1 MREQGQNY
9 VPGFSGGWLVAL
21 VVLAALLTC
30 ASTAQ
35 AWWDEK
41 WQYRTKISFDTSAA
55 GADVQENLDDVPILV
70 RLHSGNFN
78 FANGKSNGED
88 IRFIS
93 SDNKGVLKHHIELFD
108 SIDEIALLWV
118 KVPRLSGDTNQEFI
132 WMYYGYEEAKGGQDG
147 KGTYD
152 LNTAVVYHLG
162 EIEGSPKDET
172 GYKNDASSLSGG
184 QGLPSVIGNGIVLSG
199 PGDKVVTPSSSSLG
213 FSEGFTFS
221 GWIRMAQPQED
232 AHLFSREVGGQ
243 AIIVGIDQTHAYYRI
258 ALGGDQAIVSEKEAA
273 DIPLGSWH
281 HLTVTAEAKG
291 RITLYLDGLEM
302 YFSDL
307 PVPLP
312 DLPSDIVIG
321 DSNQGGHS
329 FVGDLDEIRLATV
342 ARSADWVKV
351 CYGNEGPEV
360 TLPSYGVEELSP
372 KGGLPIFYLKTVLKN
387 ITLEGW
393 LIIGLLI
400 LLSAMSWVIFVS
412 KAIFLWLTDRE
423 NQAFLESFSDLTDV
437 VALEDKAE
445 EFQNS
450 SLYRVYH
457 AGCQNLKGWLGNPDP
472 GSGERDLSPKAMNSF
487 RAELD
492 KGFIDETKRL
502 NGWLVVLTMAIAG
515 GPFLGLLGTVWGV
528 MNTFAA
534 MAEAGE
540 ANIMAIAPGVA
551 SALSTTVFG
560 LIVAIP
566 ALFTYNYLTVKIKNL
581 TADTNVFLDQF
592 ALRVDETYGG
602 RA

>member
-1 MREQGQNY
+1 MREESRKH
-9 VPGFSGGWLVAL
+9 VLSVSGGWFVAL
-21 VVLAALLTC
+21 VTLVAALTC

-41 WQYRTKISFDTSAA
+41 WQYRTQISFDTSAA
-55 GADVQENLDDVPILV
+55 GADVQENLASFPILV

-88 IRFIS
+88 IRFVS
-93 SDNKGVLKHHIELFD
+93 SDGNEVLKHHIELFD

-118 KVPRLSGDTNQEFI
+118 KVPRLSGDANEEFI
-132 WMYYGYEEAKGGQDG
+132 WMYYGFEEAKGGQDG

-152 LNTAVVYHLG
+152 LNAVAVYHLG
-162 EIEGSPKDET
+162 EIEGAPKDET
-172 GYKNDASSLSGG
+172 GYKNDASSFAGG
-184 QGLPSVIGNGIVLSG
+184 QGLPSVIGNGIALSG
-199 PGDKVVTPSSSSLG
+199 PGDKIVIPSSTAFD

-221 GWIRMAQPQED
+221 AWVRMAQPQED
-232 AHLFSREVGGQ
+232 AYLFSREVGDR
-243 AIIVGIDQTHAYYRI
+243 AMIVGIDQTHAYYRI
-258 ALGGDQAIVSEKEAA
+258 AFGEDQAIVSEKEAA
-273 DIPLGSWH
+273 DIPIGDWH
-281 HLTVTAEAKG
+281 LLTVTAKPKG
-291 RITLYLDGLEM
+291 RVTLYIDGLEM

-307 PVPLP
+307 PVRLP
-312 DLPSDIVIG
+312 DLPSDIVMG
-321 DSNQGGHS
+321 DANQGDHS

-342 ARSADWVKV
+342 ARSADWVKL
-351 CYGNEGPEV
+351 CYGNAGPEV
-360 TLPSYGVEELSP
+360 TLPTYGLEEISP
-372 KGGLPIFYLKTVLKN
+372 KGGLPIFYLKTVLSN

-400 LLSAMSWVIFVS
+400 ILSAMSWVIFVS

-423 NQAFLESFSDLTDV
+423 NQAFMESFSDLTDV
-437 VALEDKAE
+437 TGLDDEAE

-457 AGCQNLKGWLGNPDP
+457 AGCQNLKGWLGNPNPDAR
-472 GSGERDLSPKAMNSF
+472 GETLPPRAMNAF

-581 TADTNVFLDQF
+581 TADTNIFLDQF
-592 ALRVDETYGG
+592 ALRVDEAFGG

>member
-1 MREQGQNY
+1 MRQNNRKK
-9 VPGFSGGWLVAL
+9 VPAGRGGGVLFLLVLVAT
-21 VVLAALLTC
+21 LTC
-30 ASTAQ
+30 ASTVQ

-41 WQYRTKISFDTSAA
+41 WQYRTKVGFDTSVA
-55 GADVQENLDDVPILV
+55 GADVQENLDEVPILV

-78 FANGKSNGED
+78 FANAKSNGED
-88 IRFIS
+88 IRFVS
-93 SDNKGVLKHHIELFD
+93 SDDKGVLKHHIELFD

-118 KVPRLSGDTNQEFI
+118 KVPRLSGDTNLEFL
-132 WMYYGYEEAKGGQDG
+132 WMYYGFEEAKGGQDG

-152 LNTAVVYHLG
+152 LNEVVVYHLG
-162 EIEGSPKDET
+162 EIEGPPKDET
-172 GYKNDASSLSGG
+172 GYKNDASSFFGG
-184 QGLPSVIGNGIVLSG
+184 QGLPSIIGNGVALSG
-199 PGDKVVTPSSSSLG
+199 PGDKIVIPESASLA
-213 FSEGFTFS
+213 FPDGFTFS
-221 GWIRMAQPQED
+221 TWIRMAQSQED
-232 AHLFSREVGGQ
+232 AYLFSREVGER

-258 ALGGDQAIVSEKEAA
+258 AFGEDQVIVSEKEAA
-273 DIPLGSWH
+273 DVPLGSWH
-281 HLTVTAEAKG
+281 HIAVTAEPKG
-291 RITLYLDGLEM
+291 RVTLYLDGLPM
-302 YFSDL
+302 YYTEL
-307 PVPLP
+307 PIGLP
-312 DLPSDIVIG
+312 NLQSDIVVG
-321 DSNQGGHS
+321 DSNQGGHA
-329 FVGDLDEIRLATV
+329 FAGDLDEVRIATV
-342 ARSADWVKV
+342 PRSAGWAKA
-351 CYGNEGPEV
+351 CYGNQGPEP
-360 TLPSYGVEELSP
+360 TLPAFGLEELSP

-400 LLSAMSWVIFVS
+400 LLAAMSWVIFVS
-412 KAIFLWLTDRE
+412 KAIFLWLTGKE
-423 NQAFLESFSDLTDV
+423 NHVFLEAFGGLTEV
-437 VALEDKAE
+437 TALKDKED

-450 SLYRVYH
+450 TLFRIYH
-457 AGCQNLKGWLGNPDP
+457 AGCRNLKGWLGNP
-472 GSGERDLSPKAMNSF
+472 GSEAGDKELSLKAMSSF

-502 NGWLVVLTMAIAG
+502 NSWLVVLTMAISG

-566 ALFTYNYLTVKIKNL
+566 ALFTYNYLTVQIKNL
-581 TADTNVFLDQF
+581 TADTNIFLDQF
-592 ALRVDETYGG
+592 ALRVDEAYGG